1 MYIHEAIA
9 ARTDERPYIT
19 RESWKDKWYRLHV
32 RLLPTNTSD
41 GMVYLSETQETPRR
55 GWQPRAEELLASDWI
70 ATN

>member
-9 ARTDERPYIT
+9 ARTEERPYIT
-19 RESWKDKWYRLHV
+19 REIWKDWWYGLHV
-32 RLLPTNTSD
+32 RLLPTNTPD
-41 GMVYLSETQETPRR
+41 GMVYLSETQEAPRR

>member
-9 ARTDERPYIT
+9 ARTEERPYIT
-19 RESWKDKWYRLHV
+19 RESWKDKWY
-32 RLLPTNTSD
+32 
-41 GMVYLSETQETPRR
+41 LSETQEAPRR